1 MNTLMAFNN
10 SRRSAI
16 FLVICV
22 FNLSFFGYI
31 KSSDPCQKEQIGF
44 NICESPCVSQVGL
57 SILRVTFNNFLVSSE
72 CVKEAHLSYW
82 PTNSSRNNAID
93 VKLISNEVW
102 KQDCTLSEVNKNKI
116 ISNSKQQFISHVK
129 EHNLNSKLG
138 VRRVKQDKYI
148 YLHGL
153 NIGGAYTLQLNV
165 ILNNGIYGRTQFL
178 SQPTWIILTIEEW
191 LKENGLIGNINQ
203 GRCCEPRKMMY
214 HLDDING
221 YCARTAL
228 KQQEGFNF
236 NTFLL
241 SLLIFLLLVIVI
253 VNMIFHLKKLA
264 LDRRWYQNSR
274 VESGEVAF
282 KYISEPDEIHPDI
295 LAPLSR
301 NNTMSQTLL
310 KNSTITIRL
319 PPHGEELLIEELKS
333 RLTRQSI

>member
-1 MNTLMAFNN
+1 MNTLMDLDN
-10 SRRSAI
+10 SRHSAI
-16 FLVICV
+16 FLIFCV

-31 KSSDPCQKEQIGF
+31 KSTDPCQKEQIGF

-57 SILRVTFNNFLVSSE
+57 SILRVTFNNFLVSSK

-82 PTNSSRNNAID
+82 LTNSSRNNAID
-93 VKLISNEVW
+93 VKLINNEVW
-102 KQDCTLSEVNKNKI
+102 KQDCTLSGVKNNNI
-116 ISNSKQQFISHVK
+116 ISQSKQHVK
-129 EHNLNSKLG
+129 EKHNLNSEVG
-138 VRRVKQDKYI
+138 VRMVKQDKYI

-153 NIGGAYTLQLNV
+153 NIGAAYTLQLNV
-165 ILNNGIYGRTQFL
+165 ILNNGINGRTQFL

-191 LKENGLIGNINQ
+191 LKENGLIGSTNQ
-203 GRCCEPRKMMY
+203 GRCCEPRSMMY
-214 HLDDING
+214 HLDDFNG
-221 YCARTAL
+221 YCVRTASEGE
-228 KQQEGFNF
+228 EGFNF

-282 KYISEPDEIHPDI
+282 KYISEPDEIHTDT
-295 LAPLSR
+295 LATLSR

>member
-1 MNTLMAFNN
+1 MNTLMDLDN
-10 SRRSAI
+10 SRHSAI
-16 FLVICV
+16 FLIFCV

-31 KSSDPCQKEQIGF
+31 KSTDPCQKEQIGF

-57 SILRVTFNNFLVSSE
+57 SILRVTFNNFLVSSK

-82 PTNSSRNNAID
+82 LTNSSRNNAID
-93 VKLISNEVW
+93 VKLINNEVW
-102 KQDCTLSEVNKNKI
+102 KQDCTLSGVKNNNI
-116 ISNSKQQFISHVK
+116 ISQSKQHVK
-129 EHNLNSKLG
+129 EKHNLNSKVG
-138 VRRVKQDKYI
+138 VRMVKQDKYI

-153 NIGGAYTLQLNV
+153 NIGAAYTLQLNV
-165 ILNNGIYGRTQFL
+165 ILNNGINGRTQFL

-191 LKENGLIGNINQ
+191 LKENGLIGSIYQ
-203 GRCCEPRKMMY
+203 GRCCEPRRMMY
-214 HLDDING
+214 HLDNFNG
-221 YCARTAL
+221 YCVRTAS
-228 KQQEGFNF
+228 EGEEGSNF

-282 KYISEPDEIHPDI
+282 KYISEPDEIHTDT
-295 LAPLSR
+295 LATLSR

>member
-1 MNTLMAFNN
+1 M
-10 SRRSAI
+10 
-16 FLVICV
+16 
-22 FNLSFFGYI
+22 
-31 KSSDPCQKEQIGF
+31 
-44 NICESPCVSQVGL
+44 
-57 SILRVTFNNFLVSSE
+57 
-72 CVKEAHLSYW
+72 
-82 PTNSSRNNAID
+82 
-93 VKLISNEVW
+93 W

-129 EHNLNSKLG
+129 EEHNLNSKLG

-178 SQPTWIILTIEEW
+178 SQPIWIILTIEEW

-203 GRCCEPRKMMY
+203 GRCCEPRSMMY

-221 YCARTAL
+221 YCVRTAS
-228 KQQEGFNF
+228 KQEEGFNF

-264 LDRRWYQNSR
+264 LDRRWYQNSQ

-282 KYISEPDEIHPDI
+282 KYISEPDVIHPDI